1 MTKRDA
7 EIIEEIVRS
16 MNEREYWGLVNWL
29 SNACEGPLWH
39 CLRPPTKGQREQW
52 ARAREAEAAQHGGDA
67 A

>member
-7 EIIEEIVRS
+7 EIIEEITRS
-16 MNEREYWGLVNWL
+16 MNEREYWALVNWL

-39 CLRPPTKGQREQW
+39 WVRPPTKEQREQW
-52 ARAREAEAAQHGGDA
+52 ARAREAEAMQGGDA